1 MRIYRT
7 QLRTAGGMTQS
18 IGATGAPAR
27 PPGVAATAALS
38 PPTRFTTMLAQSQP
52 SLTFD
57 VGKDQPTREQQREK
71 ELQKMGRFLE
81 VQEAGQR
88 QAQQNAELLRKR
100 LNEKEKK
107 QRKAETLLKE
117 AKRRTEA
124 KFDARNEARK
134 AKLRHKELERA
145 EIGSDAFA
153 SYKEHVAELQ
163 AKAQE

>member
-1 MRIYRT
+1 MPAPSPKVAKQIVEEK
-7 QLRTAGGMTQS
+7 S
-18 IGATGAPAR
+18 I
-27 PPGVAATAALS
+27 V
-38 PPTRFTTMLAQSQP
+38 
-52 SLTFD
+52 
-57 VGKDQPTREQQREK
+57 
-71 ELQKMGRFLE
+71 QKSE
-81 VQEAGQR
+81 V
-88 QAQQNAELLRKR
+88 

>member
-1 MRIYRT
+1 M
-7 QLRTAGGMTQS
+7 
-18 IGATGAPAR
+18 
-27 PPGVAATAALS
+27 
-38 PPTRFTTMLAQSQP
+38 
-52 SLTFD
+52 
-57 VGKDQPTREQQREK
+57 
-71 ELQKMGRFLE
+71 
-81 VQEAGQR
+81 
-88 QAQQNAELLRKR
+88 RKR

-117 AKRRTEA
+117 AKRRSEA